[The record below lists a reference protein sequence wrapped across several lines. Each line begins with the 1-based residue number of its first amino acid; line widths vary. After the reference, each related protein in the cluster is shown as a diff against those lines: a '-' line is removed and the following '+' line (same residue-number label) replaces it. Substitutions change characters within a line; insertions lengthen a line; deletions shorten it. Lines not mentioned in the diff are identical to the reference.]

1 MNKIEIES
9 KDERLNRRISKFRRN
24 SAHFQY
30 LINKGLHPLDIAD
43 QLIHNMFVSMR
54 IGLENKYP
62 EASSEEIYEKMKAL
76 IEKDHKIKILRRRK
90 SNGRN

>member
-1 MNKIEIES
+1 MDNYVIES
-9 KDERLNRRISKFRRN
+9 KDERLNRRISKFRRDR
-24 SAHFQY
+24 AHFQY

-62 EASSEEIYEKMKAL
+62 AASSEEIHEKMKTL
-76 IEKDHKIKILRRRK
+76 IEKDYKIKILRRRK